1 MVCRAQTSRAVRL
14 AAVMIA
20 LASEGCATAP
30 PPLQVV
36 KWSKTGATY
45 DDYLKDRYACLLDSR
60 SQASRGLADR
70 SVASEHSGQVLS
82 GALVVACFAA
92 HGWTRDSNGF
102 GPPEGGAVRIGQ

>member
-45 DDYLKDRYACLLDSR
+45 DDYLKAY
-60 SQASRGLADR
+60 R
-70 SVASEHSGQVLS
+70 SVASEQSGQVLS